1 MGIQFWGPLTNDKE
15 GVMKFIMFP
24 LLAVLMIVYA
34 VLAWLSG
41 DTGMA
46 ARLDST
52 ILEINLISG
61 AVWAV
66 SMSTLLI
73 VVGLFLLF
81 IELLKATKIDS
92 ASMVNNGLSML
103 IFVVAMIL
111 FIVVESYGT
120 STFFII
126 TMMTFLDAVAGY
138 TITAVTARR
147 DIGFG

>member
-1 MGIQFWGPLTNDKE
+1 
-15 GVMKFIMFP
+15 MFP
-24 LLAVLMIVYA
+24 LLAVLMIAYA
-34 VLAWLSG
+34 VLAFLAG
-41 DTGMA
+41 DAGMA
-46 ARLDST
+46 ARLNT
-52 ILEINLISG
+52 TLFEINLISG
-61 AVWAV
+61 AIWAV

-73 VVGLFLLF
+73 VIGLFLLF

-111 FIVVESYGT
+111 FIVVEDYGT

>member
-1 MGIQFWGPLTNDKE
+1 MRHAATQSVQG
-15 GVMKFIMFP
+15 
-24 LLAVLMIVYA
+24 Y
-34 VLAWLSG
+34 VLALVG
-41 DTGMA
+41 AIVLLCGA
-46 ARLDST
+46 
-52 ILEINLISG
+52 LISG